1 MKIFT
6 GEQIYQADKF
16 TIEKQQITSD
26 ELMERVAV
34 QIFNWLHLRLQGAQ
48 PKIHLF
54 CGIGNNGGDG
64 LAVARHLKEHGYN
77 IEVYIV
83 NYNEKRTEEFL
94 INLKRLKD
102 RNVWPN
108 FLSTETE
115 LPAIGREDI
124 VVDAIFG
131 IGLNRTPDNWVA
143 SLMMHINNS
152 EAFILAVDVPSGLF
166 LDKIVENP
174 KAIIHANH
182 ILTFQSPKLAFFLPQ
197 TGIYCNQWEIIDI
210 GIDPEYL
217 TVTETIYTLISKNEV
232 LQSYIPREK
241 FAHKG
246 TYGHSLI
253 IGGSYG
259 KVGAAILAAKGAL
272 NSGSGLVS
280 ALLPKCGYVP
290 MQSSMP
296 EIMVQTGANDDL
308 LANFDFDLEPTVIGV
323 GPGLGKA
330 PQTVEA
336 FGKFLRQ
343 NKIPLV
349 IDADAL
355 NIISE
360 NRDLL
365 KLIPEDSVLTP
376 HPKELERLIGK
387 WENDFDK
394 LEKAKLFSIELKCIL
409 VIKGAHTIVLYQG
422 KGFINTSG
430 NPGMATAGSGD
441 VLTGVITGLIAQG
454 YPKVVAAIF
463 GVYLHGS
470 AGDLAVEG
478 LGYQSLTASSIVNTI
493 GGAFIELFKRPEAP
507 QQQEQQKA

>member
-124 VVDAIFG
+124 IVDAIFG

-143 SLMMHINNS
+143 SLMTHINNS

-241 FAHKG
+241 YAHKG

-336 FGKFLRQ
+336 FAKFLKQ

-493 GGAFIELFKRPEAP
+493 GGAFIELFKRPEVP

>member
-16 TIEKQQITSD
+16 TIKKQQITSD

-64 LAVARHLKEHGYN
+64 LAVARHLQEHGYN

-83 NYNEKRTEEFL
+83 NYNEKRTDEFL
-94 INLKRLKD
+94 TNLKRLKD

-108 FLSTETE
+108 FLSEETE
-115 LPAIGREDI
+115 LPQIGREDI

-131 IGLNRTPDNWVA
+131 IGLNRTPVTWVA
-143 SLMMHINNS
+143 KLMTHINKT

-166 LDKIVENP
+166 LNKVVEDPN
-174 KAIIHANH
+174 AIIQANH

-210 GIDPEYL
+210 GIDVEYL
-217 TVTETIYTLISKNEV
+217 TVTETEYTLISKNEV

-241 FAHKG
+241 FGHKG

-259 KVGAAILAAKGAL
+259 KIGATILAAKGAL
-272 NSGSGLVS
+272 NAGSGLVS
-280 ALLPKCGYVP
+280 AFLPKCGYVP

-296 EIMVQTGANDDL
+296 EIMVHTADNDTIVSDF
-308 LANFDFDLEPTVIGV
+308 NFDLEPTVIGV
-323 GPGLGKA
+323 GPGLGKEKE
-330 PQTVEA
+330 TVTA
-336 FGKFLRQ
+336 FVSFLKQ
-343 NKIPLV
+343 NKSPLV

-355 NIISE
+355 NILSE
-360 NRDLL
+360 NKELFSFL
-365 KLIPEDSVLTP
+365 PEDSVLTP
-376 HPKELERLIGK
+376 HPKELERLVGK
-387 WENDFDK
+387 WDNDFDK
-394 LEKAKLFSIELKCIL
+394 LEKAKLFSVEHKCVL
-409 VIKGAHTIVLYQG
+409 VIKGAHTIVLYKG

-454 YPKVVAAIF
+454 YPQVVAAIF

-470 AGDLAVEG
+470 AGDLAVES
-478 LGYQSLTASSIVNTI
+478 LGYQSLTASNIANSI